1 MLDNHEKVTTIQNFV
16 TGYCGN
22 NWDSAIAHLC
32 LEDEN
37 ELSDFLSGD
46 IQIPSLAIRVI
57 TLLEGEKQLE
67 EQTNK
72 DHDQAEIT
80 SLHTA
85 MIAQKLEIENYVAL
99 KNEADL
105 ALKQIIQGTQK

>member
-1 MLDNHEKVTTIQNFV
+1 MLDNQEKVNTVQKFV
-16 TGYCGN
+16 TDYCGN
-22 NWDSAIAHLC
+22 NWDSAIVHLC

-46 IQIPSLAIRVI
+46 IQIPNLAIRVI
-57 TLLEGEKQLE
+57 TLLQGEKQLE

-72 DHDQAEIT
+72 DHDQAEIR

-99 KNEADL
+99 KDEANQ
-105 ALKQIIQGTQK
+105 ALHQIIQGTKK